1 MKVQGFLRWRRG
13 ARIPLTKTE
22 LEAQINS
29 CDDNYSSFRE
39 NAISSL
45 SMATKSRAIYKQERQ
60 TGVKKFGRKAQG
72 FVKSFTE
79 FLHAYSG
86 IVELLRG
93 AGQVYS
99 EVAYETLSIFFI
111 VSPPAPAKLLY

>member
-1 MKVQGFLRWRRG
+1 M
-13 ARIPLTKTE
+13 
-22 LEAQINS
+22 
-29 CDDNYSSFRE
+29 
-39 NAISSL
+39 
-45 SMATKSRAIYKQERQ
+45 
-60 TGVKKFGRKAQG
+60 KKFGRKAQG
-72 FVKSFTE
+72 FVKSFTD

-111 VSPPAPAKLLY
+111 VSTRTPAPCQIALLNDRGRREQKRQRYEDGYSSYRPTKIDSTARRMDQHL